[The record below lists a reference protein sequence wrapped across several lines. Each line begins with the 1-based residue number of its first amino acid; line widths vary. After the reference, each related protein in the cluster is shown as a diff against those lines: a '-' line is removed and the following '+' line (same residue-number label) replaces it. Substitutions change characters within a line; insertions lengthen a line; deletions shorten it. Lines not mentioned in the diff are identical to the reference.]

1 MTVPWLGDACSL
13 VEAFRK
19 GDRSPLEEIEAILK
33 AIESSELN
41 AFTHLEVERSLG
53 AAERAD
59 VSLPFGGVGF
69 GVKEL
74 AAVAGWPHTEASLV
88 FKDRLWGYDSTMVSR
103 LRAAGG
109 IAVGQTTA
117 SEFGGLNSSKS
128 RIHGITRNPWNLE
141 ATAGGSSGGS
151 AAAVA
156 GGLLPIATAADGGGS
171 IRIPAGFNGLVGMK
185 GTFGRIPK
193 GPGAEVGALTDTYGC
208 VARSVR
214 DVTRYFDV
222 CAGSDVRDTFSL
234 PKVEGWERNL
244 GTYDLAGKRA
254 VIAPTLGS
262 AILNPKVEELVA
274 TSGERLT
281 KDAGLSL
288 VDIPVKLPSVGTE
301 WAILNLAPIR
311 MDLDELYPDRTE
323 DLSPQIAFALQFASQ
338 AFSLDM
344 AARAERARIGLNEAM
359 AEIFDQ
365 VDFIICA
372 TNPDVAFP
380 ADVIYNTRV
389 AGQTVGGE
397 NNGALTIPANISGNP
412 AISIP
417 VGAIDGFPVG
427 MQVIARRLED
437 ALLLDLALIE
447 ERERPWPLVAPGSP
461 R

>member
-1 MTVPWLGDACSL
+1 MSGPWQGDACSL

-19 GDRSPLEEIEAILK
+19 GSRSPVEEIEMTLK
-33 AIESSELN
+33 AVESSELN
-41 AFTHLEVERSLG
+41 AFSHLDPERSLED
-53 AAERAD
+53 AHSAD
-59 VSLPFGGVGF
+59 VSLPFGGIGF
-69 GVKEL
+69 GVKES
-74 AAVAGWPHTEASLV
+74 AAVAGWPHTEASVV
-88 FKDRLWGYDSTMVSR
+88 FKDRVWDFDSTMVTR
-103 LRAAGG
+103 LRLAGA
-109 IAVGQTTA
+109 ISVGQTTA

-128 RIHGITRNPWNLE
+128 KIHGITRNPWNLG

-151 AAAVA
+151 SAAVA

-193 GPGAEVGALTDTYGC
+193 GPGAEVGALTDVYGC

-214 DVTRYFDV
+214 DAARYYDV
-222 CAGSDVRDTFSL
+222 CAGSDLRDSFSL
-234 PKVEGWERNL
+234 PKQEGWERNL
-244 GTYDLAGKRA
+244 GSYDLAGKRA
-254 VIAPTLGS
+254 VIAPSLGS

-274 TSGERLT
+274 TRGEGLA

-288 VDIPVKLPSVGTE
+288 VDVGVKLPGVGTE

-311 MDLDELYPDRTE
+311 LDLGDLYPDCAE
-323 DLSPQIAFALQFASQ
+323 DLTPQIAFALQFGSQ
-338 AFSLDM
+338 AFSLEM
-344 AARAERARIGLNEAM
+344 AARAERARIGMNEAM
-359 AEIFDQ
+359 AEIFDE

-380 ADVIYNTRV
+380 AEVTYNTRV

-417 VGAIDGFPVG
+417 IGLIDGLPVG
-427 MQVIARRLED
+427 LQIIGRRLED